1 MNEGPLSD
9 ILVVD
14 LTRVLAGP
22 YCTRLL
28 RDLGARVIKVEPPQG
43 GDDAR
48 QIGPFTNVT
57 SGSDTSDNAMS
68 AYFLSLNCGKESIML
83 DLKDEADKVVF
94 EKILARADVL
104 VENFRPGVLA
114 RLGFSWEHLHEK
126 FPRLIYAAISGF
138 GATGPYAN
146 RPAYDMVVQ
155 AMGGIM
161 SITGHEGE
169 DPVRVGMSIGDIA
182 TGLFASNAITA
193 ALVKRTNTHKG
204 CHIDLAM
211 LDCQVAIME
220 NAVARFHATGDVP
233 GRIGARHPSSTP
245 FDAFATADGHI
256 ILAASNDVVFKR
268 LCAAL
273 GRPELGEQ
281 ANYSDNHM
289 RTDHQAS
296 LKREIELSLAART
309 TDEWLEIFEQSDVPC
324 GPINTIAEL
333 AEDPQIAD
341 RNMMVAVEGSED
353 MKISGNP
360 IKIEGIVDD
369 AARPAAPQLDQDRD
383 AILREFTD
391 S

>member
-1 MNEGPLSD
+1 MREGPLSD

-28 RDLGARVIKVEPPQG
+28 RDMGARVIKVEPPQS

-48 QIGPFTNVT
+48 QIGPFTE
-57 SGSDTSDNAMS
+57 DIS

-83 DLKDEADKVVF
+83 NLKDEADKAVF

-114 RLGFSWEHLHEK
+114 RLGFSWQHLHKK

-161 SITGHEGE
+161 SITGHEGD

-193 ALVKRTNTHKG
+193 ALVKRASTNQG

-256 ILAASNDVVFKR
+256 IVAASNDTMFQR
-268 LCAAL
+268 LCTAL

-281 ANYSDNHM
+281 ADYADNHK

-296 LKREIELSLAART
+296 LKREIELALAART
-309 TDEWLEIFEQSDVPC
+309 TDEWLITFEDYDVPC
-324 GPINTIAEL
+324 GPINTIADL

-341 RNMMVAVEGSED
+341 RNMMVAVEGLED

-360 IKIEGIVDD
+360 IKIEGVVDD
-369 AARPAAPQLDQDRD
+369 AVRPAAPQLDQDRN
-383 AILREFTD
+383 AILREFTGG
-391 S
+391 